1 MHAKGQWLRQAGFN
15 TGGQI
20 TVKVMDGCL
29 VLIPDSEATQQQHQQ
44 YQRQQA
50 QLREIRQQMQAL
62 MTSPNRRHDVNT
74 NPSPSPDNSTL
85 SPCGYSRYPHTK
97 GCSVPRVR
105 IFILGDHPITSIE
118 IG

>member
-1 MHAKGQWLRQAGFN
+1 MAKVHSKAEAAVNKAVKTERYYTVGYVPNGNKVNNATPAIHLKGQWLRQAGFN

-50 QLREIRQQMQAL
+50 QLREIKQQMRAL
-62 MTSPNRRHDVNT
+62 IS
-74 NPSPSPDNSTL
+74 
-85 SPCGYSRYPHTK
+85 GFA
-97 GCSVPRVR
+97 G
-105 IFILGDHPITSIE
+105 
-118 IG
+118 